1 MSEVL
6 VHYHHGKKRVS
17 MQADRV
23 LEKEPR
29 VLHLDRRQQ
38 DTAILGLTLGYET
51 SKPASIVTHF
61 L

>member
-1 MSEVL
+1 M
-6 VHYHHGKKRVS
+6 
-17 MQADRV
+17 V

>member
-23 LEKEPR
+23 QEKELR
-29 VLHLDRRQQ
+29 ILHLNLQAAGDCMSQW
-38 DTAILGLTLGYET
+38 A
-51 SKPASIVTHF
+51 
-61 L
+61 